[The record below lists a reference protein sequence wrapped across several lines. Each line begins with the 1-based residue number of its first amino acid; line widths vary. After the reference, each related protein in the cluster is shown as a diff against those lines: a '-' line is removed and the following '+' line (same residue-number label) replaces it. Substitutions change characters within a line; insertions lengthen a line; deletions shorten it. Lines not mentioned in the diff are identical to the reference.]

1 MRKTITWILFISLSV
16 ASYAL
21 LNYAFNLGKISTT
34 LAQAKVQ
41 PAVVLPVKDFYNR
54 VTKKHFGQY
63 ITQKNSPVKPERFR
77 GYHTGADAETTKAEQ
92 KIDVPVY
99 AIANGQV
106 LYVGYVNGY
115 GGVVVIKHT
124 VGKEVV
130 TALYGH
136 VRLSSVKLRKNSKVI
151 AGQKIAV
158 LGTGYSSETNGERKH
173 LHFGLLKG
181 TVINFKGYV
190 QSKSQLSAWLDPVV
204 WLKAHGA
211 VAPVM

>member
-1 MRKTITWILFISLSV
+1 MRKIFVWGFTISLSAV
-16 ASYAL
+16 SFILIQYERSPANS
-21 LNYAFNLGKISTT
+21 STT
-34 LAQAKVQ
+34 LAQAKTQ
-41 PAVVLPVKDFYNR
+41 PSVVLPIKNFYSR

-63 ITQKNSPVKPERFR
+63 ITPQNSPIKPERFC

-106 LYVGYVNGY
+106 LYVSYVNGY
-115 GGVVVIKHT
+115 GGVVIIKHA

-136 VRLSSVKLRKNSKVI
+136 VRLSSVKLKKNSKVI

-181 TVINFKGYV
+181 AVINFKGYV

-204 WLKAHGA
+204 WLKTHGA
-211 VAPVM
+211 V